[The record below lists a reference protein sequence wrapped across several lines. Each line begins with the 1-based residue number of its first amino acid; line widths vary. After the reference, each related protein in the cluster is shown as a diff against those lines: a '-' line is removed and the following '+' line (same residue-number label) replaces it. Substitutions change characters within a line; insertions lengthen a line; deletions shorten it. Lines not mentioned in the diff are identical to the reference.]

1 MKSGALR
8 PGARSRVRASCLQN
22 ERWRSTVR
30 GPHHRSPRA
39 DPHLTSALV
48 VCYPR
53 VSAACATR
61 HAPEVPLPESIQN
74 GQPDPPPPAVL
85 EGTFLYLSSLL
96 GLAVVAADGRRI
108 GTLVDLLADSAEP
121 AYPRVRA
128 LRVRI
133 GRGEVRR
140 VDWEDV
146 ASFDDQIQL
155 RRGDEALQ
163 PLKLQGSEIP
173 LAQDVLDRQIVDT
186 DDAKVE
192 RVNDLHLLRA
202 RGELRVAHV
211 DVGFRGLVRRLGW
224 EAVVDALVRAVR
236 PGASYLKTKHLVSW
250 KHVQPLTANS
260 PRVRLDVARRAI
272 AELHPSDL
280 ADILEDLDRRER
292 AVLFRDL
299 PVEYAANTLAES
311 EPDLQSELLAM
322 VEPSR
327 AADLVEAMQPDAA
340 ADLLAELPAEQSA
353 EILAAMEA
361 PEAREVERL
370 LTYDEDSAG
379 GMMNTEY
386 LRLEPSATVAAALE
400 TVRQQA
406 SAVAHVH
413 DAFVLSGDGKLV
425 GVLSLR
431 DLLLAKPEIH
441 LVALMHDHPAPLS
454 PKDRAHKV
462 AELASK
468 YNLYSLPVEGKD
480 GKLLGVVTVD
490 DVLAKVLHG

>member
-1 MKSGALR
+1 MR
-8 PGARSRVRASCLQN
+8 RA
-22 ERWRSTVR
+22 EPT
-30 GPHHRSPRA
+30 
-39 DPHLTSALV
+39 
-48 VCYPR
+48 
-53 VSAACATR
+53 
-61 HAPEVPLPESIQN
+61 PEVPLPEPTQN
-74 GQPDPPPPAVL
+74 GRSDPLPPTAR
-85 EGTFLYLSSLL
+85 EGTFLFLSSLL
-96 GLAVVAADGRRI
+96 GHAVLAPGGQRL

-128 LRVRI
+128 LRVRV

-140 VDWEDV
+140 VAWEDV
-146 ASFDDQIQL
+146 ASFDQQIQL
-155 RRGDEALQ
+155 RRGAEALQ
-163 PLKLQGSEIP
+163 PLKLHRSEIP

-192 RVNDLHLLRA
+192 RVNDLHLLQA

-224 EAVVDALVRAVR
+224 QPLVDAMVRAVR
-236 PGASYLKTKHLVSW
+236 PGAGYLKAEKLVSW

-260 PRVRLDVARRAI
+260 PRVRLDVARRGI

-280 ADILEDLDRRER
+280 ADILEDLDHRER

-340 ADLLAELPAEQSA
+340 ADLLADLPREQSA

-361 PEAREVERL
+361 PEAREVEQL
-370 LTYDEDSAG
+370 LTYDEDTAG

-386 LRLEPSATVAAALE
+386 LRLQPSATVAMALE
-400 TVRQQA
+400 TVRLQA
-406 SAVAHVH
+406 QAVAHVH

-431 DLLLAKPEIH
+431 DLLVAKAEAH
-441 LVALMHDHPAPLS
+441 VVALMHDHPAPLS
-454 PKDRAHKV
+454 PKDSAHKV

-468 YNLYSLPVEGKD
+468 YNLYSLPVEGVD
-480 GKLLGVVTVD
+480 GRLLGVVTVD
-490 DVLAKVLHG
+490 DVLAKVLDG

>member
-1 MKSGALR
+1 M
-8 PGARSRVRASCLQN
+8 
-22 ERWRSTVR
+22 
-30 GPHHRSPRA
+30 
-39 DPHLTSALV
+39 
-48 VCYPR
+48 
-53 VSAACATR
+53 
-61 HAPEVPLPESIQN
+61 PESIQS
-74 GQPDPPPPAVL
+74 GQPGPPGEP

-96 GLAVVAADGRRI
+96 GYAVLAPDGRRI

-128 LRVRI
+128 LRVRV
-133 GRGEVRR
+133 GRGDVRR

-146 ASFDDQIQL
+146 ASFEDQIQL

-163 PLKLQGSEIP
+163 PLKLHGSEIP

-224 EAVVDALVRAVR
+224 QPLVDALVRTAW
-236 PGASYLKTKHLVSW
+236 PGAGYLKNEHLVSW

-260 PRVRLDVARRAI
+260 PRVRLDVAQKAI

-292 AVLFRDL
+292 ALLFRDL

-322 VEPSR
+322 LEPSR

-340 ADLLAELPAEQSA
+340 ADLLADLPREQSA

-361 PEAREVERL
+361 PEAREVEQL

-379 GMMNTEY
+379 GMMNPEF
-386 LRLEPSATVAAALE
+386 LQLQPSATVAMALE

-406 SAVAHVH
+406 RRIANVH

-431 DLLLAKPEIH
+431 DLLVASPAAH
-441 LVALMHDHPAPLS
+441 VVALMHDHPAPLS
-454 PKDRAHKV
+454 PEDSAHKV

-468 YNLYSLPVEGKD
+468 YNLYSLPVESAD

>member
-1 MKSGALR
+1 
-8 PGARSRVRASCLQN
+8 
-22 ERWRSTVR
+22 
-30 GPHHRSPRA
+30 
-39 DPHLTSALV
+39 
-48 VCYPR
+48 
-53 VSAACATR
+53 
-61 HAPEVPLPESIQN
+61 LPESIQS
-74 GQPDPPPPAVL
+74 GQPGPPR
-85 EGTFLYLSSLL
+85 EGTFLYLSALL
-96 GLAVVAADGRRI
+96 GHAVIAADGRRL
-108 GTLVDLLADSAEP
+108 GTLVDLLADATEP

-128 LRVRI
+128 LRVRVS
-133 GRGEVRR
+133 RGDVRR
-140 VDWEDV
+140 IEWEEV
-146 ASFDDQIQL
+146 ASFDEQIQL

-163 PLKLQGSEIP
+163 PLKLHGGEIP

-192 RVNDLHLLRA
+192 RVNDLHLVRA

-211 DVGFRGLVRRLGW
+211 DVGFRGLVRRMGW
-224 EAVVDALVRAVR
+224 QPLVDALVRSVR
-236 PGASYLKTKHLVSW
+236 PGAVYLKTEQLVSW
-250 KHVQPLTANS
+250 KHVQPLNANS
-260 PRVRLDVARRAI
+260 QRVRLDVARQKI

-299 PVEYAANTLAES
+299 PVEYAADTLAES

-327 AADLVEAMQPDAA
+327 AADMVEAMQPDAA
-340 ADLLAELPAEQSA
+340 ADLLADLPREQSA
-353 EILAAMEA
+353 EILAAMDA
-361 PEAREVERL
+361 PEAREVEQL
-370 LTYDEDSAG
+370 LTYDEDTAG

-386 LRLEPSATVAAALE
+386 LQLQPSATVAMALE

-406 SAVAHVH
+406 QAIAHVH

-431 DLLLAKPEIH
+431 DLLVAKAELH
-441 LVALMHDHPAPLS
+441 VVALMHDHPAPLTPGDS
-454 PKDRAHKV
+454 AHKV

-468 YNLYSLPVEGKD
+468 YNLYSLPVEGAD

-490 DVLAKVLHG
+490 DVLARVLRG

>member
-1 MKSGALR
+1 M
-8 PGARSRVRASCLQN
+8 
-22 ERWRSTVR
+22 
-30 GPHHRSPRA
+30 
-39 DPHLTSALV
+39 
-48 VCYPR
+48 
-53 VSAACATR
+53 
-61 HAPEVPLPESIQN
+61 PESIQS
-74 GQPDPPPPAVL
+74 GEAGPPAAN
-85 EGTFLYLSSLL
+85 EGAFRYLSSLL
-96 GLAVVAADGRRI
+96 GRAVLAPNGRRI
-108 GTLVDLLADSAEP
+108 GTLVDLLADPAEP

-128 LRVRI
+128 LRVRV
-133 GRGEVRR
+133 GRGDVRR
-140 VDWEDV
+140 VEWEDV
-146 ASFDDQIQL
+146 ASFEDQIQL

-163 PLKLQGSEIP
+163 PLRLNGSEIP

-186 DDAKVE
+186 NDAKVE
-192 RVNDLHLLRA
+192 RVNDLHLMSA

-211 DVGFRGLVRRLGW
+211 DVGFRGLERRLGW
-224 EAVVDALVRAVR
+224 QPLVDALVRKAW
-236 PGASYLKTKHLVSW
+236 PGAGYLKAEHLVSW

-260 PRVRLDVARRAI
+260 PRVRLDVARQKI
-272 AELHPSDL
+272 AGLHPSDL

-299 PVEYAANTLAES
+299 PVEDAANTLAEV

-322 VEPSR
+322 VEPSL

-340 ADLLAELPAEQSA
+340 ADLLADLPRQQSA
-353 EILAAMEA
+353 EILAAMDA
-361 PEAREVERL
+361 PEAREVEQL

-379 GMMNTEY
+379 GLMNPEY
-386 LRLEPSATVAAALE
+386 LQLQPSATVAMALE

-406 SAVAHVH
+406 QGIANVH

-431 DLLLAKPEIH
+431 DLLVASPTAH
-441 LVALMHDHPAPLS
+441 VVALMHDHPAPLS
-454 PKDRAHKV
+454 PGDSAHKV

-468 YNLYSLPVEGKD
+468 YNLYSLPVESAD

>member
-1 MKSGALR
+1 MVASG
-8 PGARSRVRASCLQN
+8 
-22 ERWRSTVR
+22 
-30 GPHHRSPRA
+30 
-39 DPHLTSALV
+39 
-48 VCYPR
+48 
-53 VSAACATR
+53 
-61 HAPEVPLPESIQN
+61 
-74 GQPDPPPPAVL
+74 GQRL
-85 EGTFLYLSSLL
+85 
-96 GLAVVAADGRRI
+96 

-140 VDWEDV
+140 IDWEDV
-146 ASFDDQIQL
+146 ASFDDRIVL
-155 RRGDEALQ
+155 RRGGEALQ
-163 PLKLQGSEIP
+163 PLKLQGSEIA
-173 LAQDVLDRQIVDT
+173 LAQDVLDKQIVDT

-224 EAVVDALVRAVR
+224 EALVDAVVRAAQ
-236 PGASYLKTKHLVSW
+236 PGARYLKFEHLVSW
-250 KHVQPLTANS
+250 KHVQPLAANS
-260 PRVRLDVARRAI
+260 PRVRLDVARQKI

-280 ADILEDLDRRER
+280 ADILEDLDFRER
-292 AVLFRDL
+292 AVLFREL

-311 EPDLQSELLAM
+311 EPDLQSELLSM
-322 VEPSR
+322 VEPAR

-340 ADLLAELPAEQSA
+340 ADLLADLPRQQSA
-353 EILAAMEA
+353 EILAAMDA
-361 PEAREVERL
+361 PEARQVEQL

-386 LRLEPSATVAAALE
+386 LRLLPSATVGMALE

-406 SAVAHVH
+406 QAVAHVH
-413 DAFVLSGDGKLV
+413 DAFVLSGEGKLV

-431 DLLLAKPEIH
+431 DLLVASPTAH
-441 LVALMHDHPAPLS
+441 VVALMHDHPAPLS
-454 PKDRAHKV
+454 PGDSAHKV

-468 YNLYSLPVEGKD
+468 YNLYSLPVEDQD
-480 GKLLGVVTVD
+480 GRLLGVVTVD
-490 DVLAKVLHG
+490 DVLAQVLHG